1 MAAFNVRPD
10 IDAAAAKL
18 SSTLGSKREI
28 QRLPEVLWE
37 GETVEMLATGQYG
50 GGAGLIAMTNLRL
63 IFYKNGIMQQKV
75 EDFPYGKISSVQ
87 WQGGIIM
94 GTLTVYTSGNRADI
108 KNMPKEQGKVLADEL
123 RRHIAQGTTPGAPPR
138 VRRELPHQRLGKT
151 SRAGWQRSISYGDR
165 DSSRMRSTPSGARR
179 SWTACRSARRRLGAS
194 WASRGVVCGRGA
206 S

>member
-1 MAAFNVRPD
+1 MATFNVRPD

-18 SSTLGSKREI
+18 STTMGSKREI

-50 GGAGLIAMTNLRL
+50 GGAGLVAMTNLRL

-87 WQGGIIM
+87 WQGGMLM

-108 KNMPKEQGKVLADEL
+108 KNVPKTEGKTLADEL
-123 RRHIAQGTTPGAPPR
+123 RRHTAQGTVPGAAP
-138 VRRELPHQRLGKT
+138 
-151 SRAGWQRSISYGDR
+151 A
-165 DSSRMRSTPSGARR
+165 SSV
-179 SWTACRSARRRLGAS
+179 GAS
-194 WASRGVVCGRGA
+194 SPAPGQDIASRLATLDQLRGQGLVSEEEYA
-206 S
+206 QRRARILDSL